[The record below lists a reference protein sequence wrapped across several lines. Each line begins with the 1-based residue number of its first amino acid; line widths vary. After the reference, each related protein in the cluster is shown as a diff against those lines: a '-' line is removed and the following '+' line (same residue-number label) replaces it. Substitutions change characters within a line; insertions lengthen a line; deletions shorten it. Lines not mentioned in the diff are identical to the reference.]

1 MVAFN
6 AGEAIAWSSVSN
18 PTVSSPEQ
26 SETSNNLNLACMCEI
41 RSSSSLSV
49 LMADATRAAVRSS
62 ELER

>member
-26 SETSNNLNLACMCEI
+26 SETSNNLKLACMCEI

-49 LMADATRAAVRSS
+49 LMADAARAAVRSS